1 MNTKHTRDYLL
12 KELEEALALAGPQ
25 PRRWQSACCARLSA
39 FVESDEEAARLF
51 AEAKALDRVLCRAP
65 EGKPGAALESC
76 ILRAAFQRSQ
86 DRGVSPGLEI
96 RLERFPEKWISV
108 FRKKTRQNKE
118 RERFSGSM
126 EVENALGGA
135 ARSKAR
141 QFPFRVPS
149 RSFWGEAAL
158 LAASLALGV
167 YIGVS
172 GEAVPTLRDLDM
184 IASADGDAAMAFS
197 GSLFEPGGLHDRE
210 QL

>member
-1 MNTKHTRDYLL
+1 MNTKYTREYLL

-25 PRRWQSACCARLSA
+25 PRRWRGACCARLSA

-65 EGKPGAALESC
+65 EGKPRTALEGC

-86 DRGVSPGLEI
+86 NRGASSGLEI
-96 RLERFPEKWISV
+96 RL
-108 FRKKTRQNKE
+108 
-118 RERFSGSM
+118 G
-126 EVENALGGA
+126 GGA
-135 ARSKAR
+135 RSRVR
-141 QFPFRVPS
+141 QFPFRIPS

-167 YIGVS
+167 YIGMS
-172 GEAVPTLRDLDM
+172 GEAVPALRGLDM
-184 IASADGDAAMAFS
+184 IASTDGDAAMAFS
-197 GSLFEPGGLHDRE
+197 GSLFEPGGLHDQE